1 MHLYLIR
8 HAIAV
13 PRADE
18 SLDHARPLT
27 AKGRDR
33 FSRSVQTL
41 ETLGVKLDRVYHSP
55 WVRARQT
62 AELLGPIAS
71 GELVETEGLARSP
84 DETLLEEIRGE
95 HVALVGHEP
104 WMGELLALLLVGE
117 RDKGLLFHFKKG
129 SIGHLEGIASPGG
142 CELHTLWDPKV
153 LRMAS
158 AMNAAT

>member
-33 FSRSVQTL
+33 FEQSVQTL
-41 ETLGVKLDRVYHSP
+41 GELGVSLDRVYHSP

-62 AELLGPIAS
+62 AELLGPLSS

-84 DETLLEEIRGE
+84 SETLLEELRGE
-95 HVALVGHEP
+95 SVALVGHEP
-104 WMGELLALLLVGE
+104 WMGELLALLLLGE
-117 RDKGLLFHFKKG
+117 PDKGLLFHFKKG
-129 SIGHLEGIASPGG
+129 GVAHLEGIPSAGG
-142 CELHTLWDPKV
+142 CELLTLWDPKV
-153 LRMAS
+153 LRMA
-158 AMNAAT
+158 APR